1 MNMGNIPSTVLNESS
16 HLISRLLSL
25 KGEGLKT
32 NKLIIQGHW
41 GDMWQNWV
49 SNPVARVHTVIH
61 STVVLSIRAGLLVK
75 IEPNA
80 SALLCFQGNLCTKSL
95 KILEPSESFFFF
107 WGGGTFWK
115 FWNVSDPQ
123 ANSCPYLFMIC
134 RTHYFVNCIVQII
147 MYWSPLIYQRVISWW
162 THRKLKTLLSKMHF
176 IYLTYQTAQLS
187 LTYLKC
193 TQTLTLA
200 WCWAESSQH
209 KLIL

>member
-1 MNMGNIPSTVLNESS
+1 MGNIPSTVLNESS

-32 NKLIIQGHW
+32 IKLIIQGHW

-95 KILEPSESFFFF
+95 KILEPSESFEM
-107 WGGGTFWK
+107 
-115 FWNVSDPQ
+115 
-123 ANSCPYLFMIC
+123 YLI
-134 RTHYFVNCIVQII
+134 
-147 MYWSPLIYQRVISWW
+147 P
-162 THRKLKTLLSKMHF
+162 KLTAVH
-176 IYLTYQTAQLS
+176 IYLWFVEHIIL
-187 LTYLKC
+187 
-193 TQTLTLA
+193 
-200 WCWAESSQH
+200 
-209 KLIL
+209 LIA